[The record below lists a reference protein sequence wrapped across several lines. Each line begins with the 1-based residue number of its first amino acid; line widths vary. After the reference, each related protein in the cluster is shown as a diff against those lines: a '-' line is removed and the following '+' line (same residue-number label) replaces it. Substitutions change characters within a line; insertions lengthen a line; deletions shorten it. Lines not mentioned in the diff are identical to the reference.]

1 MSNNDKIASALNDLL
16 TRNYDAERGYT
27 EAGNN
32 ATDGPLRKWMFE
44 NANRR
49 KRFGKEIKKM
59 IAALGHEPDKGTSF
73 LGDVHRAW
81 IDLKSSMTSNEE
93 EAILEECIRGEER
106 ALEDY
111 NKVLKDVDMPASV
124 TETIQR
130 QRNDIKTALKDVK
143 ILEESFENIS

>member
-1 MSNNDKIASALNDLL
+1 MQNNEKIASALNDLL

-32 ATDGPLRKWMFE
+32 VDENRLRQWLFE
-44 NANRR
+44 NSNRR

-59 IAALGHEPDKGTSF
+59 IASLGKEPDKGTSF

-81 IDLKSSMTSNEE
+81 IDLKSSMTEDRE
-93 EAILEECIRGEER
+93 EAILEECIRGEEK

-111 NKVLKDVDMPASV
+111 NKVLNEVEMPDNILN
-124 TETIQR
+124 TIQK
-130 QRNDIKTALKDVK
+130 QRDDIRTALNSVRV
-143 ILEESFENIS
+143 LEESYDNVS